1 MCMWNVVEH
10 SGKARDWSG
19 LVGSVA
25 AALIRMDIIRDIHM
39 YIYISVAEIYR
50 ERYVY
55 IYIYRMFQHFP
66 HTKRDMERNIKE
78 LWRKVCAKKK
88 RKRRHKS

>member
-1 MCMWNVVEH
+1 MCMWNVLEH

-25 AALIRMDIIRDIHM
+25 AALIRMDIIRDI
-39 YIYISVAEIYR
+39 YVYISVVEINI

-55 IYIYRMFQHFP
+55 ICIECSSTF
-66 HTKRDMERNIKE
+66 HTHKE
-78 LWRKVCAKKK
+78 IWRGI
-88 RKRRHKS
+88 